1 MHRTCPRG
9 RRRRR
14 WRRRRRRRKNSPAGS
29 TPPSHHAQGWNIPF
43 GHTPHFDKFIRL
55 VLAGNPGSEI
65 SLNNCNKSSITEKHK
80 IHFSALAVEPRPW
93 HYRLASEGHREG
105 GEKSPL
111 IFRRTKV
118 AGRYPSSH
126 LGPPPGV
133 WKAPPSN
140 FCGLEHGPSSL
151 EGWLPASMVAVHPPE
166 VKNVDFW
173 KMLGMGWPGRQ
184 NVPTS
189 LETIFKLSRGP

>member
-1 MHRTCPRG
+1 MVWLLAEHQTCFGKFDMFPL
-9 RRRRR
+9 
-14 WRRRRRRRKNSPAGS
+14 
-29 TPPSHHAQGWNIPF
+29 WNVSYYISSMTNLRFVTYGTAYLPNMNCA
-43 GHTPHFDKFIRL
+43 HTKYMIL
-55 VLAGNPGSEI
+55 CLGYTGSEI

-151 EGWLPASMVAVHPPE
+151 EGWLPASMVAVHPPRS
-166 VKNVDFW
+166 
-173 KMLGMGWPGRQ
+173 KM
-184 NVPTS
+184 
-189 LETIFKLSRGP
+189 